1 MIHRIYEKVI
11 NKHLQTRRQ
20 MLFLVGARQVGKT
33 TLSKLCADKTENFH
47 YLNWDD
53 VDVKDI
59 ITQGTSV
66 LAKHCQLGELYSNKS
81 IVVFDEIHKYPNWKN
96 FLKGFF
102 DLYEDKVHIIV
113 TGSARLDVYQKGGDS
128 LMGRYIPYHIH
139 PLSLRE
145 LIDSVRDDA
154 LIATTQKMDEKVFQ
168 RLIKFGGFPEPY
180 SLQDTSFSNQWLSLR
195 QQQVLYE
202 DIQEVSHIR
211 DTANLKLFAELLS
224 LQVGQELN
232 YSSMA
237 KKIGVSN
244 DSIRSWAKVL
254 SEFYY
259 CFTIAPWHK
268 NVSRSLTKQPKVYLW
283 DWSNI
288 QDKGA
293 RYENLVASHL
303 FKAVSWFNDLGIA
316 KMGLYYIRTKDQE
329 EVDFLLLK
337 DGKPWFLVEVKSST
351 NASLSRHLI
360 KFHQQL
366 KTEHAFQVVFDK
378 SYVNKDVFTIDE
390 PMIIPVE
397 NLLVQLV

>member
-1 MIHRIYEKVI
+1 MVHRIYEAI
-11 NKHLQTRRQ
+11 ISKHIATRRQ

-33 TLSKLCADKTENFH
+33 TLSKWCADKTENFH

-59 ITQGTSV
+59 ITKGTAA
-66 LAKHCQLGELYSNKS
+66 LGKYCRLGELYSNKS

-145 LIDSVRDDA
+145 LMDAHRDEHLIVPTCSVD
-154 LIATTQKMDEKVFQ
+154 KMVFD
-168 RLIKFGGFPEPY
+168 RLIEFGGFPEPY
-180 SLQDTSFSNQWLSLR
+180 SLQDPSFSKQWLNLR

-232 YSSMA
+232 YSNMA

-268 NVSRSLTKQPKVYLW
+268 NVSRSLTRQPKVYLW
-283 DWSNI
+283 DWLSVND
-288 QDKGA
+288 QGA

-303 FKAVSWFNDLGIA
+303 FKVINWFNDLGIHDL
-316 KMGLYYIRTKDQE
+316 GLFYIRTKDQE
-329 EVDFLLLK
+329 EVDFLIVK
-337 DGKPWFLVEVKSST
+337 DGKPWMLVEVKSSSG
-351 NASLSRHLI
+351 AHLSKHLV
-360 KFHQQL
+360 KYHEQL
-366 KTEHAFQVVFDK
+366 QTEHAFQVVFDK
-378 SYVNKDVFTIDE
+378 PYVDKDVFQIYE
-390 PMIIPVE
+390 PMIIPVQ
-397 NLLVQLV
+397 NLLVQLI